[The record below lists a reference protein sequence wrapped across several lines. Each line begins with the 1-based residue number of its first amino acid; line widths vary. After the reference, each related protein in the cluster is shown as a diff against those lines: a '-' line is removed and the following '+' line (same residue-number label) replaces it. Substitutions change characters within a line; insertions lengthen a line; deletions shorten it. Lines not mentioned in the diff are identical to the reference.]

1 MKKLIKL
8 ICFTLVTVL
17 CVGGGGC
24 GNQKPIVYT
33 ITYNLDG
40 GQNHAD
46 NPGSYTEQDQIVLKV
61 PSKTGF
67 VFVEWRKDGVKI
79 EQIERGSKGNL
90 TLTAVWEEDI
100 SSVPPIEPPEE
111 TGRQIQMVGQTFK
124 GNDVVYP
131 DSLWSAPEWNYE
143 PTLDFDMEDT
153 EGVKGIFYTS
163 IPYEGKPTR
172 VAAYIGFPENASS
185 TNKVPAMVL
194 VHGGLGTAIPQWV
207 KYWNDLGY
215 AAISMDT
222 EGAEPIDGISNYETS
237 TYHVEENRYANDQ
250 TYSSGPANSGYSDY
264 QKSVEE
270 QWMYHA
276 TSSVIVATSLI
287 ASFECVDIQK
297 IGMTGIS
304 WGSVIT
310 SIVISYDDRITFA
323 MPVYGG
329 ISIGQSYSDMKNNHP
344 NQLSKDRWDNLE
356 GLKQSN
362 CKTFYVTADN
372 DFHFSL
378 DIASRCAGATNGS
391 VTYINGFTH
400 GQAEGA
406 YQEDLHLF
414 ANLMT
419 GKTADFVTVTK
430 QPTKVDPV
438 IKVEKHGNAKIESV
452 WIYYTSDTDL
462 GTSAKWYT
470 KFVSYDDLTEYSLT
484 LPECS
489 TAYVRVRYNGD
500 HTVCSYLF

>member
-1 MKKLIKL
+1 MI
-8 ICFTLVTVL
+8 L
-17 CVGGGGC
+17 CVSGVGC
-24 GNQKPIVYT
+24 VDQKPTVYT

-40 GQNHAD
+40 GKNHAD
-46 NPGSYTEQDQIVLKV
+46 NPSSYTEQDQIVLKA

-79 EQIERGSKGNL
+79 EKIERGSKENL
-90 TLTAVWEEDI
+90 TLTAVWQEDI
-100 SSVPPIEPPEE
+100 PVLPPVEPPVVE

-131 DSLWSAPEWNYE
+131 DSLWNTPEWNYE
-143 PTLDFDMEDT
+143 PTLDFGMEDT

-163 IPYEGKPTR
+163 VPYEGKPTR
-172 VAAYIGFPENASS
+172 VAAYIGFPKNASA
-185 TNKVPAMVL
+185 TQKVPAMVL
-194 VHGGLGTAIPQWV
+194 VHGGLGTAVPQWV

-222 EGAEPIDGISNYETS
+222 EGAEPIDGISNNNTVD
-237 TYHVEENRYANDQ
+237 YHIENNRYANDQ
-250 TYSSGPANSGYSDY
+250 VYCSGPSNPGKYYDY
-264 QKSVEE
+264 QKDVTE

-276 TSSVIVATSLI
+276 TSSVIAATSLM
-287 ASFECVDIQK
+287 ASFDCVDIQK

-310 SIVISYDDRITFA
+310 STVIGYDDRITFA
-323 MPVYGG
+323 MPIYGG
-329 ISIGQSYSDMKNNHP
+329 ISLSQSYSAEKDAHF
-344 NQLSKDRWDNLE
+344 NQTSKDRWDNLE
-356 GLKQSN
+356 ALKQSN
-362 CKTFYVTADN
+362 CKTFYVTSDADY
-372 DFHFSL
+372 HFSL
-378 DIASRCAGATNGS
+378 DIASRCASATNS
-391 VTYINGFTH
+391 WATYINGFTH
-400 GQAEGA
+400 GQAQGV
-406 YQEDLHLF
+406 YQIDLPNF

-419 GKTADFVTVTK
+419 GKATDFVTVTH
-430 QPTKVDPV
+430 QPTKENPV

-462 GTSAKWYT
+462 GTSAKWFT
-470 KFVSYDDLTEYSLT
+470 KFVSYDDLTEYTLT

-489 TAYVRVRYNGD
+489 TAYVRIRYNGD